1 MTAPELPAPKE
12 TAAQRVERIKR
23 EKSSWSIMDDIRRYA
38 PLGFAAIPPDDLNV
52 RFRAWGLYTQGD
64 GNGTRGEEQP
74 FFMMRLRTPNG
85 LMTSAMVST
94 IADLSDRYARST
106 IDITNR
112 QNFQLHW
119 LRIEDVPEIWDRLAA
134 VGWTSQGACG
144 DNTRTV
150 TGCPLAG
157 VAHDEL
163 IDASA
168 IAVDVDRFMNGN
180 PDFANLPRKF
190 KITIT
195 GCAHWCTYPEI
206 NDIGVT
212 AVRRSDGVIGFA
224 VRVGG
229 GLSTRP
235 HLAVRLP
242 VFLHPHQVRDVV
254 AACAAI
260 FRDSDELR
268 QNRAKARMKFLFLSH
283 GWTAERFVAEV
294 ETRIG
299 YALDAGV
306 DADADAPGAAFRD
319 HVGIHPQK
327 KDALYYAGF
336 SITSGRVTP
345 EQLRAIAALAFD
357 FGSGS
362 LRLTA
367 TQNVVITDIAARRLT
382 AFMNAVRDA
391 GLALGGS
398 PFQRGT
404 VSCTGSEFCKLA
416 ITETKRFSIGLVADL
431 EARLPGFADEIKL
444 HVTGCPNSCGQHWI
458 ADVGLQ
464 GIMMAREGEQVE
476 GYDVFV
482 GGGGGHGATIA
493 HRLGHRVAASD
504 VAPSLER
511 LFRTYRTERV
521 EGESFR
527 NWAARHSD
535 DHIKH
540 ALLPAI
546 TGQVS
551 AGGAGAARQ
560 DESKH
565 RALAD
570 SALDGN
576 VSAHRPAQLAADG

>member
-1 MTAPELPAPKE
+1 MTESLVKE

-23 EKSSWSIMDDIRRYA
+23 EKPSWSIMDDIRRYA
-38 PLGFAAIPPDDLNV
+38 PLGFDAIPPDDLSV

-74 FFMMRLRTPNG
+74 YFMMRLRTPNG
-85 LMTSAMVST
+85 LLSAEMVRT
-94 IADLSDRYARST
+94 IADIADRYARST

-119 LRIEDVPEIWDRLAA
+119 LRIEDVPDIWDALAA

-168 IAVDVDRFMNGN
+168 IALDVDRFLNGN

-206 NDIGVT
+206 NDIGAT
-212 AVRRSDGVIGFA
+212 AVKRDDGAIGFE

-235 HLAVRLP
+235 HLAVPLAAF
-242 VFLHPHQVRDVV
+242 VHPHQVRDVV
-254 AACAAI
+254 VACAAI

-268 QNRAKARMKFLFLSH
+268 VNRAKARMKFLFLNH
-283 GWTAERFVAEV
+283 GWTAESYLDEV
-294 ETRIG
+294 ERRIG
-299 YALDAGV
+299 YRLDPPTARREPDG
-306 DADADAPGAAFRD
+306 GHRD
-319 HVGIHPQK
+319 HVGIHPQR
-327 KDALYYAGF
+327 DGERFYAGF
-336 SITSGRVTP
+336 SVTSGRVSP
-345 EQLRAIAALAFD
+345 DQLRRIAHLATE
-357 FGSGS
+357 FGSGA
-362 LRLTA
+362 LRLTV
-367 TQNVVITDIAARRLT
+367 TQNVVILDIPHDRVNGFIASVPST
-382 AFMNAVRDA
+382 

-416 ITETKRFSIGLVADL
+416 ITETKRFSIQLASEL
-431 EARLPGFADEIKL
+431 ERRIPGFATDVKL

-464 GIMMAREGEQVE
+464 GILMARDGEQVE

-482 GGGGGHGATIA
+482 GGSAGGSGAIA
-493 HRLGHRVAASD
+493 RRVGYRVAAVD
-504 VAPSLER
+504 TPAALER
-511 LFRTYRTERV
+511 LFRSFEEQRSCD
-521 EGESFR
+521 ESFHA
-527 NWAARHSD
+527 WAMRTPD
-535 DHIKH
+535 E
-540 ALLPAI
+540 
-546 TGQVS
+546 QVK
-551 AGGAGAARQ
+551 A
-560 DESKH
+560 
-565 RALAD
+565 ALAR
-570 SALDGN
+570 SRL
-576 VSAHRPAQLAADG
+576 